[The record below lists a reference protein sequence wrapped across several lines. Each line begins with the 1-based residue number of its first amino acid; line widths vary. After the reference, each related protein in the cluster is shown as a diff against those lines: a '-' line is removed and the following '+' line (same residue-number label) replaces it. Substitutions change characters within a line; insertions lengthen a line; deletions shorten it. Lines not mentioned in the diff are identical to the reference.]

1 MMENIAKLM
10 ERTNRRYYPER
21 GKHIYQDFK
30 TFAASARL
38 GRACALEFLESARET
53 EGELR
58 IYEFGV
64 GDGNFAKKFLENL
77 NRIDPS
83 VGKRIA
89 YTLWDISRK
98 MLDGAEEKL
107 EGHAV
112 ESVCAP
118 AEEAEKMGNAF
129 WIRGNEILDDIP
141 ARVFMKQ
148 RGKTY
153 EVGWNNGELAIWEQ
167 PGIPA
172 IARERMES
180 VPEGYWVPVN
190 IEAIKLVEKWKRKI
204 IGGGGISIFEY
215 GFCGEGEME
224 ALTPEIWNSSVV
236 RKYGEQYT
244 VDVDFGWLE
253 KKCGGRVEAQD
264 DFVGR
269 MLDQKLFA
277 VEVEKL
283 DYMDAAEIEAE
294 AKKLEKEGY
303 DIELL
308 KRGVEKNPFYHYLFR
323 KSD

>member
-1 MMENIAKLM
+1 MESIAKLM
-10 ERTNRRYYPER
+10 ERTNRSYYPER

-64 GDGNFAKKFLENL
+64 GDGSFAKKFLESL
-77 NRIDPS
+77 NSIDPS
-83 VGKRIA
+83 VGKRVV

-98 MLDGAEEKL
+98 MLDAAEEKL

-118 AEEAEKMGNAF
+118 AEEAEKMGSAF

-141 ARVFMKQ
+141 ARVFMK
-148 RGKTY
+148 KKKKVY
-153 EVGWNNGELAIWEQ
+153 EVGWNNGEFAAWEQ
-167 PGIPA
+167 PRAPA
-172 IARERMES
+172 VVGERLENT
-180 VPEGYWVPVN
+180 PEGYWIPVN
-190 IEAIKLVEKWKRKI
+190 IEAIGLVKKWKEKLG
-204 IGGGGISIFEY
+204 GGGGISIFEY
-215 GFCGEGEME
+215 GFYGTWEMK

-253 KKCGGRVEAQD
+253 EKCGGRVDAQD

-269 MLDQKLFA
+269 MLGEKIFS
-277 VEVEKL
+277 VELEKL
-283 DYMDAAEIEAE
+283 DYMGAAEIEAE
-294 AKKLEKEGY
+294 AKKIEKEGY
-303 DIELL
+303 DLELL